1 VDTIAPI
8 QTLLLLTASRKRI
21 IILAALI
28 FIAMC

>member
-1 VDTIAPI
+1 MDAIAPI

-21 IILAALI
+21 LLLAALM